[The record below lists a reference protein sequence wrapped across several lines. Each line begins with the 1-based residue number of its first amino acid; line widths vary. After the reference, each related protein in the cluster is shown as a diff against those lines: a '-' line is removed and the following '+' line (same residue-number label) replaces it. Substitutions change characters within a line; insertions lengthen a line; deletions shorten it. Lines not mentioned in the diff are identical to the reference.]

1 MALRRASV
9 GGGTVLQEFGQITD
23 VDAGQGRHSAGLGDV
38 HRAQQRPG
46 LWLYS
51 YGEEDTCLRQ
61 DHRMR
66 AADWTARSPP
76 APRPHGSKHRTK
88 IGQTGLTGRN
98 LNRPKQIRF

>member
-1 MALRRASV
+1 M

-23 VDAGQGRHSAGLGDV
+23 VDAGQGGTPLGSGTYTGLSSGLGSGFIATGK
-38 HRAQQRPG
+38 RMYT
-46 LWLYS
+46 W
-51 YGEEDTCLRQ
+51 Q

>member
-1 MALRRASV
+1 M

-51 YGEEDTCLRQ
+51 YGEEDVYV
-61 DHRMR
+61 
-66 AADWTARSPP
+66 ARSSDASGGLDGKESTGSSSARFKTSDENRSNWSYREKSKP
-76 APRPHGSKHRTK
+76 AKTNSVLDEFCL
-88 IGQTGLTGRN
+88 I
-98 LNRPKQIRF
+98 